1 MQICI
6 GWIKLRRNKGKSKQ
20 YLREYGVGGAHRI
33 RERINHQHTG
43 CGTGEGD
50 RTSAHLIH

>member
-33 RERINHQHTG
+33 RERINHQLTG

-50 RTSAHLIH
+50 RTSAHLIR